1 MDTENLIDVV
11 ENPIKESIDE
21 LIDDEVTTNNDIVLS
36 DGTIITGIISIST
49 NFLNRTLTIGIN
61 HLVSHAI
68 FNDKVSPVTIAGTVH
83 DYLALKNVYDENEQ
97 KKSPTSYAEDTT
109 RLDALEESQE
119 MQDEIIA
126 DMLDTM

>member
-11 ENPIKESIDE
+11 ENPIKEPIDE
-21 LIDDEVTTNNDIVLS
+21 LIDDEVTTNDDIILS
-36 DGTIITGIISIST
+36 DGTIIAGIISIST

-68 FNDKVSPVTIAGTVH
+68 FNDKVSPVTIAGTVY

-97 KKSPTSYAEDTT
+97 TYIVLAHAEDTT